1 MIDKMENQGKTKQQ
15 IEDSKNFSA
24 IALIGG
30 ITTLLGIILTEIFF

>member
-1 MIDKMENQGKTKQQ
+1 MENQGKTKEQ
-15 IEDSKNFSA
+15 IEDSENFAS